1 MTRKV
6 AIGADHIGFPI
17 HESIVRYV
25 REAGEEFEPVYIG
38 PHSLERVD
46 YPDYALNVARMVA
59 RGEADVG
66 ILVCGSGIGMSIAAN
81 KVPGIRAALCFDHY
95 TAVMARQHNDANV
108 VCLGERTTGPAVLR
122 EIIMTFLQTS
132 YSGRTVTRSG
142 WRRLRLPNLTRMVV
156 RPYLVNDNPKTFSI
170 R

>member
-122 EIIMTFLQTS
+122 EIIMTFLQTP
-132 YSGRTVTRSG
+132 YSGEDRHTQ
-142 WRRLRLPNLTRMVV
+142 RLEKIKAAESNT
-156 RPYLVNDNPKTFSI
+156 NGC
-170 R
+170 